1 MLGAY
6 LRSQERALQ
15 PRTALWLNSS
25 ARPSDSGIMPIRRI
39 DVHATTIGLA
49 LACCLLLT
57 TAACAPR
64 SGEAGFVSSFLR
76 TLLARAL
83 SDGPTNASL
92 TTKDPAVPSSP
103 IAAQAAIPDATPTP
117 ADAFTGDGTDDPEE
131 GMCEWTYSGVVTIV
145 SLRDER
151 GLGRA
156 IAGRGEIPVVYR
168 SADTVVYEDGQVLTT
183 KVENVTAPLS
193 ELGWSGNP
201 IRLLGSATSSSTR
214 GSASSWSWNGARP
227 DGTFKPRRTRRRG

>member
-64 SGEAGFVSSFLR
+64 SGEPGFVSSFLR
-76 TLLARAL
+76 TLVARAL
-83 SDGPTNASL
+83 SDGPTDASL
-92 TTKDPAVPSSP
+92 TTKEPAAS
-103 IAAQAAIPDATPTP
+103 ATPLASQATTTP
-117 ADAFTGDGTDDPEE
+117 ADTLAGEEIDDPEE